1 VQGGKAEHEDD
12 YLMKRILD
20 ANSGS
25 CKGKQVGSD
34 NVLPPVDFKEGSY
47 MYVPPFDSLLKAIGL
62 TRAEFEE
69 STEVA
74 VPRELLKLLLQ
85 VAVASSD
92 FNEAGYLR
100 NNPDIAAAI
109 RSGKVDAARLH
120 YVGFGYFESRTG
132 ATPEV
137 DEAWY
142 LRIYPDVADAVANG
156 AVASAAEHFQVIGA
170 SEGRSPNAS
179 YVPAAEQ
186 WKKAIAQPGKH
197 DEMGATGRY
206 AA

>member
-1 VQGGKAEHEDD
+1 
-12 YLMKRILD
+12 
-20 ANSGS
+20 
-25 CKGKQVGSD
+25 
-34 NVLPPVDFKEGSY
+34 
-47 MYVPPFDSLLKAIGL
+47 MYVPPFDSLLKAIG
-62 TRAEFEE
+62 TTPVEFE
-69 STEVA
+69 SSNEVRI
-74 VPRELLKLLLQ
+74 PKELLRLLLQ
-85 VAVASSD
+85 VAVAHSD
-92 FNEAGYLR
+92 FNENGYLR
-100 NNPDIAAAI
+100 ENPDVAAAI
-109 RSGKVDAARLH
+109 RSGKVEDSLLH

-197 DEMGATGRY
+197 DEMATTGRY